1 MAITTIDPTEPLSPP
16 EGQPGKFLSYT
27 ADIDQLSLVISNVI
41 GFFTL
46 IAGFAFLF
54 YFAFAAITM
63 ITSGDDQQKLTNARK
78 NMTQALVGI
87 AIVSATY
94 PLVWLLTHL
103 LGIPLIN
110 PTKMLNSYLTF
121 K

>member
-1 MAITTIDPTEPLSPP
+1 MALTTIDPTEPLTPP
-16 EGQPGKFLSYT
+16 KGPSGNFLGYS
-27 ADIDQLSLVISNVI
+27 ADIDQLSLIISNII

-54 YFAFAAITM
+54 YFSFAAITM

-87 AIVSATY
+87 TITAATY

-103 LGIPLIN
+103 LGIPLVD
-110 PTKMLNSYLTF
+110 PTEIFSNFIF

>member
-1 MAITTIDPTEPLSPP
+1 MALTTIDPTEPLTPP
-16 EGQPGKFLSYT
+16 EGPSENLLGYP
-27 ADIDQLSLVISNVI
+27 ADIDQLSLVISNII

-54 YFAFAAITM
+54 YFSFAAITM

-87 AIVSATY
+87 AITAATY
-94 PLVWLLTHL
+94 PLVWLLTRL
-103 LGIPLIN
+103 LGIPLVN
-110 PTKMLNSYLTF
+110 PTEMIDSYLVF